1 MLLPISGGD
10 SQVDNN
16 VLSLVDH
23 IWTEAQGDLENL
35 LSVPINSITL
45 SSVDQAESI
54 LLSII
59 TSLKSKSRGIFELDD
74 LKEKFFGL
82 IPHKIPH
89 EIDKLNR
96 VHRKM
101 DLCQLIRD
109 VVSVSEATNWTKS
122 SSTTAKYKTLGCGLK
137 YVPKSSDEWNAI
149 AGNFLSSQVGDE
161 KIIIQNIY
169 EVYRPTEDE
178 YFATNIDNKKLLFHS
193 SQAKN
198 FVGIFSRGVLL
209 PKVVVDDFGGT
220 RTDPG
225 MLGSGIYFAS
235 SAR

>member
-1 MLLPISGGD
+1 MALPMVDGD
-10 SQVDNN
+10 SQVDNS

-35 LSVPINSITL
+35 LSVPISSISL

-54 LLSII
+54 LLSIT
-59 TSLKSKSRGIFELDD
+59 TSIKNKSLGTFDSEDLKSKFY
-74 LKEKFFGL
+74 GL
-82 IPHKIPH
+82 VPHKTRQ
-89 EIDKLNR
+89 EIDSLSA
-96 VHRKM
+96 VHRKL

-109 VVSVSEATNWTKS
+109 IVTVSEATNWNKCS
-122 SSTTAKYKTLGCGLK
+122 SIKARYKTLGCGI
-137 YVPKSSDEWNAI
+137 KSLPEHSDEWSAI
-149 AGNFLSSQVGDE
+149 AEKFLSSQVGDE
-161 KIIIQNIY
+161 RIIVRNIY
-169 EVYRPTEDE
+169 EVCRPTEDE
-178 YFATNIDNKKLLFHS
+178 SFTNDIGNKRLLFHS

-198 FVGIFSRGVLL
+198 FVGIFSRGILL